1 MAKVKTYWDEI
12 KNDEF
17 FLYGGSQGWEV
28 HFRRVKVGHW
38 DKKSGEHKYKESIQP
53 QWPFSYGEKLPKGE
67 KALCK
72 KEVMQKYKQRK
83 MLAQASRNY
92 GEYRDLHN
100 RINNENWEDIVATGL
115 KGFNLGQYIR
125 EKYLTDSEAHTLFWR
140 M

>member
-12 KNDEF
+12 KNEEF
-17 FLYGGSQGWEV
+17 FLYGGNQGWEV
-28 HFRRVKVGHW
+28 HFRFVENWRYNPKTNES
-38 DKKSGEHKYKESIQP
+38 KKIRSLQP
-53 QWPFSYGEKLPKGE
+53 QWPFGYGDGVPRGE
-67 KALCK
+67 RTLCK

-83 MLAQASRNY
+83 MLAQASRNSE
-92 GEYRDLHN
+92 EYRDLHN
-100 RINNENWEDIVATGL
+100 RINDENWEDIVATGL